1 MTAISWLDEQIL
13 ALDRIVDLATGRITI
28 GPYDSRN
35 DPFVNRPWI
44 CQAIGSD
51 THPFRITDGAHDLG
65 HYATLENAQR
75 ALAEMTA

>member
-13 ALDRIVDLATGRITI
+13 ALDRIVDRVVQPERIVFGYS
-28 GPYDSRN
+28 GPTDGP
-35 DPFVNRPWI
+35 PFWI

-51 THPFRITDGAHDLG
+51 THPFRITNGEKDCG

>member
-13 ALDRIVDLATGRITI
+13 ALDRIVERVVE
-28 GPYDSRN
+28 P
-35 DPFVNRPWI
+35 PRPKARSEFWI
-44 CQAIGSD
+44 CQTVYGYE
-51 THPFRITDGAHDLG
+51 HPYRITNGSQDLG